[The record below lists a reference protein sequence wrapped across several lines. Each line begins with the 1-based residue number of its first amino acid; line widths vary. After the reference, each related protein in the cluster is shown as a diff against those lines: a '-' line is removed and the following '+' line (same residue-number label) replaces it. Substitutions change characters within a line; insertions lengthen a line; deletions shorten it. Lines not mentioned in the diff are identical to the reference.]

1 MVDTAVFE
9 VIRERSFTPRG
20 TTPVSNALSV
30 TPALTDG
37 VSLPLLFALAVAA
50 TVLVAIAARMRK
62 LWAAGNLTVANTA
75 VGSASAAFVVA
86 GTILASMSLGTS
98 APASALDTQS
108 QNVNDN
114 STVQGYELASLNELE
129 GLQLPTE

>member
-1 MVDTAVFE
+1 M
-9 VIRERSFTPRG
+9 
-20 TTPVSNALSV
+20 SNALSV